1 MTNSE
6 PLPVPTSDECTLALL
21 AHVLQVIAWFIAP
34 LIIFLMRRQ
43 SRFVAFHALQALIWQ
58 AVLMGLGIV
67 TTVGAFAAMILA
79 LLHAPAAAHA
89 RSSPPPVA
97 MFVFFPLVWVF
108 WMGGWAMNIVL
119 AIVYGLKSSRGEW
132 AEYPV
137 IGRLARRLAHV

>member
-89 RSSPPPVA
+89 RSCRPRSRCL
-97 MFVFFPLVWVF
+97 FSSLSFGCSGWE
-108 WMGGWAMNIVL
+108 GGL
-119 AIVYGLKSSRGEW
+119 
-132 AEYPV
+132 
-137 IGRLARRLAHV
+137 